1 MPERKRTRARS
12 PDKESESGDE
22 MDVRDVADQP
32 KEAVDETT
40 EQAGET
46 AQQTADSAQEAVGS
60 AQGAVGSAQQTV
72 SSELKGA
79 VREAA
84 IEVLSPVARQATSS
98 AAKYAI
104 TQGPKLLKDKVL
116 PKVDELG
123 GPVELAKKAGGGV
136 GGLVSGGGDA
146 VGGLVSK
153 IGGGDKGG
161 DEGGAPSGFGRG
173 RRLPIQESVDVAVPL
188 ETAYN
193 QFTQFEDFPKFMH
206 RVEKV
211 EQKDDTHLMWHEN
224 IWGVRRQW
232 EAEITDQRPNERIA
246 WESTSGSPRQKGAV
260 TFHRLSDRLTRVEV
274 NLDQEPKGIFEKTS
288 SGFRMTRRALKSDL
302 MRFKAFVETRE
313 EETGAW
319 RGEVVEGELVEG
331 EEAPEAEEEAAP
343 EGDGEEPRR
352 RREPE
357 PEEYEE
363 EEPEAE
369 AEPEPEEEAPEEEE
383 PEAEAEEE
391 PEAAAEEEPEAEAEE
406 EPEAEEEEEEPRRRR
421 PARRRPPTRRRS
433 PAGGR
438 GGR

>member
-1 MPERKRTRARS
+1 MPERKRARARS
-12 PDKESESGDE
+12 PKKESEGGDG

-46 AQQTADSAQEAVGS
+46 AQQTADSAQEPVGA
-60 AQGAVGSAQQTV
+60 AQGAVGSVQQTV

-161 DEGGAPSGFGRG
+161 APSGFGRG

-193 QFTQFEDFPKFMH
+193 QFTQFEDFPEFMH
-206 RVEKV
+206 RVDRI

-319 RGEVVEGELVEG
+319 RGEVVEGEVVEG
-331 EEAPEAEEEAAP
+331 EEVPQAEDEAAP
-343 EGDGEEPRR
+343 EEEPAAEA
-352 RREPE
+352 EPE
-357 PEEYEE
+357 PEAEAEDEPEGEEE

-369 AEPEPEEEAPEEEE
+369 EEEE
-383 PEAEAEEE
+383 PEAEEEEE
-391 PEAAAEEEPEAEAEE
+391 PEA
-406 EPEAEEEEEEPRRRR
+406 EEEEEPRRRR

-433 PAGGR
+433 PTGGR

>member
-1 MPERKRTRARS
+1 MPERKRARARS
-12 PDKESESGDE
+12 PEKESESGDG

-32 KEAVDETT
+32 KEAVNETT

-46 AQQTADSAQEAVGS
+46 AQQTTDSAQEAVGS

-72 SSELKGA
+72 SSELRGA

-98 AAKYAI
+98 AAKYAV
-104 TQGPKLLKDKVL
+104 TQAPKLLKNKVL

-136 GGLVSGGGDA
+136 GGLVSGGGGA
-146 VGGLVSK
+146 VSGVLSK
-153 IGGGDKGG
+153 IGGGDKG

-193 QFTQFEDFPKFMH
+193 QYTQFEDFPKFMH

-274 NLDQEPKGIFEKTS
+274 NLDQEPKGVFEKTS

-331 EEAPEAEEEAAP
+331 EETPEA
-343 EGDGEEPRR
+343 
-352 RREPE
+352 
-357 PEEYEE
+357 EEYEE
-363 EEPEAE
+363 EQPEAE
-369 AEPEPEEEAPEEEE
+369 AEPEPEEEEYAEEEEAEAGEPAAEGE
-383 PEAEAEEE
+383 PEAEAE
-391 PEAAAEEEPEAEAEE
+391 PEA
-406 EPEAEEEEEEPRRRR
+406 EEEEEPRRRR
-421 PARRRPPTRRRS
+421 PTRRRAPTRRRS

>member
-1 MPERKRTRARS
+1 MPERKRARARS
-12 PDKESESGDE
+12 PEKESESGDG

-60 AQGAVGSAQQTV
+60 AGGAVGSAQQTV

-161 DEGGAPSGFGRG
+161 APSGFGRG

-193 QFTQFEDFPKFMH
+193 QFTQFEDFPEFMH
-206 RVEKV
+206 RVDRI

-319 RGEVVEGELVEG
+319 RGEVVEGEVVEG
-331 EEAPEAEEEAAP
+331 EEVPQAEDEAAP
-343 EGDGEEPRR
+343 EEEP
-352 RREPE
+352 
-357 PEEYEE
+357 
-363 EEPEAE
+363 AME
-369 AEPEPEEEAPEEEE
+369 AEPE
-383 PEAEAEEE
+383 
-391 PEAAAEEEPEAEAEE
+391 AEEEPEAEAEE
-406 EPEAEEEEEEPRRRR
+406 EPEAEAEEEPEAEEEEEPEAEEEEEPEAEEEEEPRRRR

-433 PAGGR
+433 PTGGR

>member
-1 MPERKRTRARS
+1 
-12 PDKESESGDE
+12 

-32 KEAVDETT
+32 KEAVNETT

-46 AQQTADSAQEAVGS
+46 AQQTTDSAQEAVGS

-72 SSELKGA
+72 SSELRGA

-98 AAKYAI
+98 AAKYAV
-104 TQGPKLLKDKVL
+104 TQAPKLLKNKVL

-136 GGLVSGGGDA
+136 GGLVSGGGGA
-146 VGGLVSK
+146 VSGVLSK
-153 IGGGDKGG
+153 IGGGDKG

-193 QFTQFEDFPKFMH
+193 QYTQFEDFPKFMH

-274 NLDQEPKGIFEKTS
+274 NLDQEPKGVFEKTS

-331 EEAPEAEEEAAP
+331 EETPEA
-343 EGDGEEPRR
+343 
-352 RREPE
+352 
-357 PEEYEE
+357 EEYEE
-363 EEPEAE
+363 EQPEAE
-369 AEPEPEEEAPEEEE
+369 AEPEPEEEEYAEEEEAEAGEPAAEGE
-383 PEAEAEEE
+383 PEAEAE
-391 PEAAAEEEPEAEAEE
+391 PEA
-406 EPEAEEEEEEPRRRR
+406 EEEEEPRRRR
-421 PARRRPPTRRRS
+421 PTRRRAPTRRRS

>member
-1 MPERKRTRARS
+1 MPEQKRARARS
-12 PDKESESGDE
+12 SKKESESGDG
-22 MDVRDVADQP
+22 MDVREVANQP
-32 KEAVDETT
+32 KEAVENTA
-40 EQAGET
+40 EGAQET
-46 AQQTADSAQEAVGS
+46 AEQTAGSAEEAVGS
-60 AQGAVGSAQQTV
+60 AQGAVGSAQQSV
-72 SSELKGA
+72 SSELRGA

-104 TQGPKLLKDKVL
+104 TQAPKLLKDKVL

-136 GGLVSGGGDA
+136 GGLVSGGGGA
-146 VGGLVSK
+146 VSGLVSK
-153 IGGGDKGG
+153 IGGDKGG

-193 QFTQFEDFPKFMH
+193 QYTQFEDFPEFMH
-206 RVEKV
+206 RVDRV

-331 EEAPEAEEEAAP
+331 EEGPEAAEAAP
-343 EGDGEEPRR
+343 EGDGGEPRRRR

-369 AEPEPEEEAPEEEE
+369 AEPEAKEEAPEEEVGE
-383 PEAEAEEE
+383 YAE
-391 PEAAAEEEPEAEAEE
+391 AEEEPEAEAEE
-406 EPEAEEEEEEPRRRR
+406 EPEAEREEEPEAEEEEPRRRR
-421 PARRRPPTRRRS
+421 APRRRAPTRRRS
-433 PAGGR
+433 PASGR

>member
-1 MPERKRTRARS
+1 MPERKRARARS
-12 PDKESESGDE
+12 PEKESESGDG

-60 AQGAVGSAQQTV
+60 AGGAVGSAQQTV

-161 DEGGAPSGFGRG
+161 APSGFGRG

-193 QFTQFEDFPKFMH
+193 QFTQFEDFPEFMH
-206 RVEKV
+206 RVDRI

-319 RGEVVEGELVEG
+319 RGEVVEGEVVEG
-331 EEAPEAEEEAAP
+331 EEVPQAEDEAAP
-343 EGDGEEPRR
+343 EEEPAM
-352 RREPE
+352 EA
-357 PEEYEE
+357 
-363 EEPEAE
+363 EPEAE
-369 AEPEPEEEAPEEEE
+369 
-383 PEAEAEEE
+383 
-391 PEAAAEEEPEAEAEE
+391 AEEEPEAEAEE
-406 EPEAEEEEEEPRRRR
+406 EPEAEEEEEPEAEEEEEPEAEEEEEPEAEEEEEPRRRR

-433 PAGGR
+433 PTGGR

>member
-1 MPERKRTRARS
+1 MPERKRARARS
-12 PDKESESGDE
+12 PEKESESGDG

-46 AQQTADSAQEAVGS
+46 AQQTADSAQKAVGS
-60 AQGAVGSAQQTV
+60 AGGAVGSAQQTV

-161 DEGGAPSGFGRG
+161 APSGFGRG

-193 QFTQFEDFPKFMH
+193 QFTQFEDFPEFMH
-206 RVEKV
+206 RVDRI

-319 RGEVVEGELVEG
+319 RGEVVEGEVVEG
-331 EEAPEAEEEAAP
+331 EEVPQAEDEAAP
-343 EGDGEEPRR
+343 EEEPAAEA
-352 RREPE
+352 EPE
-357 PEEYEE
+357 PEAEAEDEPEGEEE

-369 AEPEPEEEAPEEEE
+369 EEEE
-383 PEAEAEEE
+383 PEAEEEEE
-391 PEAAAEEEPEAEAEE
+391 PEA
-406 EPEAEEEEEEPRRRR
+406 EEEEEPRRRR

-433 PAGGR
+433 PTGGR

>member
-1 MPERKRTRARS
+1 
-12 PDKESESGDE
+12 

-32 KEAVDETT
+32 KEAVENAA
-40 EQAGET
+40 EEAGET
-46 AQQTADSAQEAVGS
+46 TQQAAGGAQEAAGA

-72 SSELKGA
+72 SSELRGA

-104 TQGPKLLKDKVL
+104 TQAPKLLKDKVL

-136 GGLVSGGGDA
+136 GGLVSGGGGA
-146 VGGLVSK
+146 VSGLVSK

-193 QFTQFEDFPKFMH
+193 QYTQFEDFPEFMH
-206 RVEKV
+206 RVDRV

-331 EEAPEAEEEAAP
+331 EEGPEAAEAAP
-343 EGDGEEPRR
+343 EGDGGEPRRRR

-369 AEPEPEEEAPEEEE
+369 AEPEAKEEAPEEEVGEYAEAEEE

-391 PEAAAEEEPEAEAEE
+391 PEAEAEEEPEAEAEE
-406 EPEAEEEEEEPRRRR
+406 EPEAEEPPKPKPRRRPQQR
-421 PARRRPPTRRRS
+421 RQRAPARK
-433 PAGGR
+433 
-438 GGR
+438 